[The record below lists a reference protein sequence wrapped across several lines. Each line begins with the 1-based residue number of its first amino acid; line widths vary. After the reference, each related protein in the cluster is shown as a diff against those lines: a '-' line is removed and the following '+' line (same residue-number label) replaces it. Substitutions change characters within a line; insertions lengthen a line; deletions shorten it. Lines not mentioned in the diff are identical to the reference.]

1 MDKSGS
7 IGGMRDLVIHLWWAS
22 LRDFSSRIDDL
33 EARLPADEQQRARR
47 FRVSVAGHRF
57 VLARTLL
64 RRVVGGTLN
73 VDPTSL
79 VFATGERGK
88 PHLAAPE
95 TDHPP
100 HFNLSHSDKVVV
112 LAVAPMEIGVDVENF
127 RHEANAERLARRFFG
142 PAERKV
148 VCDLDAAARDRAF
161 LRIWTQKE
169 AYLKATGI
177 GVGMPLREVETE
189 PDPQAPPRLLV
200 ITGDR
205 DEAARWTLLEVEVPG
220 AVSMVAVR
228 EPAPKLHVQQ
238 FMLAELETR

>member
-1 MDKSGS
+1 
-7 IGGMRDLVIHLWWAS
+7 MRDLVIHLWWAS
-22 LRDFSSRIDDL
+22 LRDFSSRIDGL
-33 EARLPADEQQRARR
+33 ETQLPGDEQQRARR
-47 FRVSVAGHRF
+47 FRVPVAGQIF

-64 RRVVGGTLN
+64 RQVMGGTLN
-73 VDPTSL
+73 IDPASL
-79 VFATGERGK
+79 VFAAGERGK

-95 TDHPP
+95 TGHLP
-100 HFNLSHSDKVVV
+100 HFNLSHSDQVVV

-127 RHEANAERLARRFFG
+127 RHVANAERLARRFFG
-142 PAERKV
+142 PAEWKV
-148 VCDLDAAARDRAF
+148 VCDLDGAARDHAF

-189 PDPQAPPRLLV
+189 PDPQAPPRLLA

-220 AVSMVAVR
+220 AVCTVAVR
-228 EPAPKLHVQQ
+228 GPRPSLEVHRFTP
-238 FMLAELETR
+238 AELDA